1 MVAKTTKQE
10 DEIKIQQE
18 ITNEVHQAI
27 KDYKIGVQEQELV
40 DTNQDIRRRSSWW
53 ATVDAAGVMR
63 KAVTVA

>member
-27 KDYKIGVQEQELV
+27 KD
-40 DTNQDIRRRSSWW
+40 
-53 ATVDAAGVMR
+53 
-63 KAVTVA
+63 